1 MARSKR
7 KTPIIGITGATSE
20 KAEKQAAHRKERRKV
35 RGVLSGRAETEL
47 LPHTREVSNP
57 WSMSKDGKTY
67 VGGKLSAKDRRK

>member
-1 MARSKR
+1 MARSRR
-7 KTPIIGITGATSE
+7 KTPIIGITGAVSE

-35 RGVLSGRAETEL
+35 RAVLSGRAEADV

-67 VGGKLSAKDRRK
+67 VGARLSAKDRRK